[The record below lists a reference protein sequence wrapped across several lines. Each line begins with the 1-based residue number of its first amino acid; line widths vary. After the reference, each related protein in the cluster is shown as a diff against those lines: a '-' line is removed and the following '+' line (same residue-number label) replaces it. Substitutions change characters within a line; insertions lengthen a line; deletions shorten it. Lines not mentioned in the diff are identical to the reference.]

1 MLSVLMFV
9 NTSAS
14 TVLAA
19 TGGED
24 APSDVIERIQELD
37 DAVREQTVP
46 LGTKLYELNLPKT
59 IRAVVVD
66 HSFYETDKAYEVYNA
81 IAPTGDETKD
91 RRADASDEEEETE
104 KETKAAKTEEAGEET
119 KSAKAEKDGN
129 ATESGKA
136 DKEVTEAA
144 DKAEK
149 ETKAETVKSGD
160 AAEAIEADNRSAK
173 EADTDE
179 AGKSDKAEKDANA
192 DSEKSGD
199 AAEISEEDNRSAK
212 EAEIGKENGAAKETG
227 VGKENGSAK
236 EANTDEAGKS
246 DKAEKDANAETEKS
260 GDAAEDIEEDN
271 KSAKEAENGNNN
283 GSAKEAE
290 TEKEAESAR
299 GADTESEST
308 AAKETDAAAETI
320 SENASESETKAEDV
334 TDKEKEERQKK
345 AEEKEAEKKKE
356 EAKKAEAKKNAY
368 WDQDELNEYFDGLL
382 DGSISSSEAPKGMK
396 LRPVTVR
403 WNIDPD
409 QSVSDVYDPEVPG
422 TYVFRAEVKS
432 SRLVPGDG
440 AEMPEITVTVD
451 DGSIPFHKTVRH
463 IGGESGPVNVTVDA
477 EAGVIPA
484 GTTLNVRPIRGKA
497 AKKTVRGSVEEGVSR
512 YAEEQYIELP
522 EIEKLYSFEVLL
534 TDRDGETVTPDT
546 SEGELRVS
554 VEPVNMDGVAEG
566 ESSYHVFRID
576 PSELGLSDAEEN
588 NGLSDPEQKQGA
600 ISDEE
605 NEMPAENDA
614 LSAGEA
620 KAEDDAEDDTEDRS
634 EPETAEKAPIR
645 DEAREGIVGSVK
657 DGFDRIGDAVVRPVI
672 DAVNDIFPESSD
684 YPVAEMIPEDDAET
698 DEENKTVSFRTEETG
713 VFAAVRI
720 SREEAQST
728 EFNKHITIDGVRIQV
743 SAPAGVFPAGSSLKA
758 VKVADYRKKTIDRVL
773 RDTIGEN
780 DAAEEEND
788 ETGNEEKPSLVRS
801 YVFDLTILD
810 KDGNEIQPDTSNGEV
825 SVRFSRLD
833 MTTIRKGE
841 ERIAVFHL
849 GEEKDAEMLPAAVDT
864 AQKSVEVKADHF
876 SEFAVAFMTA
886 VENGLSHE
894 FKIHSEENSGSGEAE
909 NTVPDDARINYV
921 IRDVKAKLISESE
934 TGTDGENVSVEFGVK
949 VLPEDGDPEIV
960 EVKDGSFTLPA
971 AITDF
976 TVIARA
982 VTDETAAENK
992 TFSVSFGLGIDSVRI
1007 GNDDCTVHYESKTG
1021 DEDYRA
1027 DVAAELNSDHFE
1039 NMYASLRWEKSDVR
1053 VEVKY
1058 LCEGEEI
1065 PAEDLE
1071 NISYEIADRLEDGI
1085 LDKENA
1091 PKIYKYDFDGAVL
1104 RMDGEEIPVA
1114 AVSRTGYRAESAA
1127 ESSALTGDSVLVLN
1141 YNKKEE
1147 ITYTVQLSLYPQNM
1161 NVTVP
1166 FRVTGFAEGES
1177 AQVDGFSV
1185 TGDGEADSTQEGYS
1199 FGNGALSFRVNLET
1213 PKTLT
1218 IKTYSDS
1225 KELKL
1230 SVDND
1235 AAEAEGFRYQAL
1247 GSELEKV
1254 LDDASKTMEYTVQMP
1269 SQEGV
1274 LLDMRWNDNN
1284 NPKTNLTLPKLK
1296 LQYRIQGKN
1305 DDDAWKD
1312 VKEDEN
1318 GDCYFDAGA
1327 GSRKGLDLSNAE
1339 ILTAEHPLSDSG
1351 IGLQKS
1357 NNMSWEYK
1365 FVQKLYGYFYGSGQV
1380 KKVEYRLAVDGDN
1393 AYLTL
1398 EDGRKLDYTSRY
1410 DTNKER
1416 TENNQILVHTLKSDY
1431 RAVAEWGDNGDKY
1444 GTRPKLDHFPE
1455 GTVLTRTLDQK
1466 TEEAAVDSAS
1476 NTAAFEDGMQVTVSC
1491 ERTEAGEDVITLP
1504 DAPGFDANNHPYVYT
1519 LKFPELAEEDKL
1531 IGSRAVS
1538 RFELKTADGLKL
1550 FKNVSGAYYGAYC
1563 ENTDESNDSMN
1574 EKELY
1579 SGGKLH
1585 LALTGKTSFTMN
1597 YVWNDANKYNDENNG
1612 NRRPKYQGVLYRYI
1626 DVEGKSF
1633 QTASPVP
1640 NVDAVSLA
1648 NDSAANE
1655 IQNIRV
1661 PEDGSGTEQKYLNA
1675 FDENG
1680 NPYVYFLKL
1689 ATTSAGTLESGDAI
1703 KLERHAGKKEQIG
1716 NSNDNAASSEN
1727 GWFDEKSG
1735 SNFIYNGNELHFVLT
1750 GTTDVT
1756 VKETWIDAARAD
1768 KKSWVTLKLKRKKLK
1783 VSDDANVDSL
1793 YEDDDAYN
1801 NGNEAKTEK
1810 LGPFNA
1816 ETKSITSTAFTGLSR
1831 YDENG
1836 KEYKYYAEEAEIR
1849 FEEDGDQPAAVITE
1863 IDKHGKQYVISHTG
1877 YRYLH
1882 TVSDDG
1888 NNFINITNKLEG
1900 DAKVYITKRFPNG
1913 VLPYAADGQGTKNVI
1928 TFTVYRDGK
1937 KIGTVD
1943 YTAEYKKDDSGNP
1956 NESRMFTGDPAY
1968 KGKTE
1973 YEVPAD
1979 SSSGDN
1985 AAARV
1990 YSVTYDDTLL
2000 IDSYADL
2007 TTRKDDIPSEGALPR
2022 YDDKGK
2028 QYHYTVSEAEVKLED
2043 GTDVKKLYYLDYSN
2057 TADEGTN
2064 EQAVTGTEIKEKHS
2078 LDRAV
2083 FTNSKR
2089 ITGKASYT
2097 VTNRWI
2103 DGGDSI
2109 YHKTVHFALQYNADG
2124 EKDWRTVDKGTI
2136 QPNQQYVRRSVPD
2149 KATVGGTEIDLQAAW
2164 KTGKDSYFRVVETGI
2179 GYDSETDPNNVNY
2192 RYITKDSM
2200 AQEEADPKNPYPE
2213 YYLDGNKAREMDF
2226 AVTPDQNYAVLPVAD
2241 RDTEYDFA
2249 LTNRRIG
2256 LLTIDLTNKWVD
2268 GSDHQGARPATLVY
2282 HINGDGK
2289 SSIDLEVKAEEG
2301 KTGDTWHAVSVE
2313 LPKYDV
2319 KDGDIYHYNVRA
2331 DHVTTE
2337 KDGTTTET
2345 QVTGGSFTTKT
2356 NDGRDL
2362 TYSNQPEEDKSKY
2375 VIGPHHT
2382 GDVQN
2387 VTFDNVLT
2395 ETFSLSVNKYWMDL
2409 GDAETVNRRPD
2420 IYMKVYRKYYNSKDR
2435 KDVTEEAGYFDND
2448 WVIKSSH
2455 WWVNTFK
2462 NVPRY
2467 TAAGDEYT
2475 YYFVEQFQDAQGDY
2489 EIVGAFS
2496 GEPTEEDNGFAI
2508 DEEKRLSLVNVSEN
2522 GEEDNRI
2529 AAVFDSEK
2537 KISSTIVNR
2546 PVKDRTI
2553 FGKKIWNLPEGTVSL
2568 SEVHL
2573 PTITIVLTRAEYRG
2587 TDASG
2592 NVSYGPYE
2600 PCTEKYDENRNLI
2613 SNMVD
2618 GHVEPM
2624 FVELTSKKD
2633 SYSFGPL
2640 PAYDGNGRL
2649 YRYRVIE
2656 LSRLYKLD
2664 EPDAKEEEGGT
2675 DGAFAA
2681 RKAEWPNLLSDER
2694 KAQADMVGKL
2704 YREGDGT
2711 ISEKTNSIA
2720 LTNTYDPPLN
2730 YRITAEK
2737 NWEGFDRLTAV
2748 QKSKPVSVKFVL
2760 YRSVGMGMDGTALTY
2775 DTAKTWLKAA
2785 EQTVTLNPEDFSGLA
2800 EAGYRSEITFDQLP
2814 YYGPDGAP
2822 YLYKIAEEDPDT
2834 AKKVVGTAYAVL
2846 TETEQDGQKT
2856 TVKTAKNTVPIVNV
2870 KAPDANADGT
2880 DATASGN
2887 GSGTAAL
2894 INHYSNDLTLI
2905 VKKEWKDGVSGSAG
2919 ADHMPGELHVT
2930 VYRTADGYEP
2940 ETVANL
2946 TLTKEHGWTVSGET
2960 AAEGSATETPAA
2972 ETDSRLSG
2980 LPKYAPDGAVYTYH
2994 AAENL
2999 SADAECA
3006 FHMPADAEDTAEA
3019 ENIGKLALPVEWSGV
3034 YTKRHVSG
3042 DVYRADGA
3050 AAQTDTVLT
3059 LNNEFRLATVTLSGK
3074 KLTDQAGTELTAE
3087 QIAFADRF
3095 RGIPEEL
3102 TFRIAYT
3109 TDDLSDDSK
3118 KASAAWKVLT
3128 EDTASG
3134 AGYPVE
3140 RKMTLSRTDWKYYGD
3155 GADRTKTSLTMTG
3168 LPRFIPVDGEY
3179 RKEYREVHYRFFEYA
3194 MAYPDGAGGVAAPI
3208 LRSGVKADGTV
3219 DGLLAETEIGSVTSG
3234 FGEESFFAS
3243 AEVNGFYSDSTTDS
3257 AVCVNRIPV
3266 RSLEIFKEWDDQFD
3280 RDGVRPEKMTFRIAQ
3295 EDGSAEA
3302 SAVYADVELTGDNV
3316 STKEAGN
3323 AEANLWKSTKT
3334 ENADLPAYLLPVF
3347 REGTAE
3353 AASYRIRE
3361 DVSGDG
3367 AASYTRHQVKRNE
3380 GAYTAD
3386 TDQTEIALPAYT
3398 AGEKS
3403 ASAGEVKGDTVWFKN
3418 GRDADTIALSIRKLW
3433 RFAGKDYDGTE
3444 NAVPAALKKYFEG
3457 NSLKMIFSLQYR
3469 EAGTGDW
3476 KDVVQDE
3483 DGTKKTG
3490 FTQDNAL
3497 SVSPAV
3503 SDSGALNTADPK
3515 GLQWIRV
3522 PVHADDHDL
3531 AGTPAFEFRLRESV
3545 KLGADAFTAKEVFSD
3560 PVSAAEVRKEQEK
3573 AEDDAAYK
3581 LTVTNEFKSASLSVK
3596 KTWDDQENRYGTRP
3610 AAVLYEIQVKED
3622 SQNARALTAAELE
3635 TSQNTRALTAA
3646 ELKTF
3651 GFAGTIVT
3659 EDGISLA
3666 RGEKDADYTIQ
3677 LSGLP
3682 EISPAG
3688 TELRYRAVERKL
3700 LYASEGDTASG
3711 QEIPVGTQN
3720 GESIYYTE
3728 ASDAGDP
3735 ADRFAEKKTV
3745 NGKTVLEQELRN
3757 TLSSVTLTGTKI
3769 WKGGALTD
3777 DWNFGKTI
3785 ASVTYGVQS
3794 RAGEDSDWK
3803 DVKTSGTSG
3812 ETLLQ
3817 KTAAHTGMEDS
3828 VSWSGEDALPMF
3840 DTDGNRVEYRIRE
3853 ISYRL
3858 NDGTEVSANRETPE
3872 VNGETEPAE
3881 RARIGNYVIT
3891 SDADTE
3897 SVKADDGSFRS
3908 TLTNTAITAPLAIR
3922 KIWEDQDDLD
3932 RHRPD
3937 HVTVTV
3943 KAAVTKSGADD
3954 YETISIPASAVLAA
3968 AAASDDGRITVK
3980 NGEITLTLTAADAA
3994 EDGSWTRTLTGLPV
4008 YDLNGNKIRY
4018 TVSEPETIEKYTAS
4032 GKVFYG
4038 TDRKKPEKGNG
4049 YFALAELNEAGEGAA
4064 PTTVVFTNNHGQNVV
4079 EIHVEKRWEGD
4090 GENLLGDRPAQV
4102 KARLYASW
4110 MGADGKLTEPAP
4122 AVDTNGVT
4130 VAPVIL
4136 TKENGWKGGWTEAIP
4151 LKKRVGSDPT
4161 SAGTPIIYSVR
4172 EEISDNRFI
4181 DPETGG
4187 YVPAVTDTGKA
4198 DSYSYGVGVLQAESG
4213 NYVLTNRMKTSG
4225 IRVTKT
4231 WTDENSENR
4240 TDAEKFRYG
4249 NIDRTKGPASASL
4262 MLQRTA
4268 DTGLVPGSAGWE
4280 NADWKDVPLKA
4291 DTDGDGTIL
4300 LARSS
4305 TETEESKTIGSVV
4318 VRTVSGPE
4326 RVTVEFSGLPMADA
4340 DGDTYLYRVRETETS
4355 GYEPHVSYPE
4365 SDGVSIGQGEET
4377 ALENGFMRGDLTVT
4391 KVWEDDHDRYGTRPK
4406 KLKITVI
4413 PKIGADADGNG
4424 GEEIAIDGLN
4434 AKKTGVRDAG
4444 FESASL
4450 WAGLFGA
4457 NAEDGEFLLDSTS
4470 ADESGDKWSYTWKNL
4485 PAKTPDGEIITYVVS
4500 ESGAEGDSLAGY
4512 QAVDAAGSPS
4522 DHLQQ
4527 AVRCLNAD
4535 GSGPEN
4541 AAVTFTNRLKTT
4553 SFKVTKVWED
4563 GYDDPTGV
4571 NRHVKSV
4578 LAVLQK
4584 QEEGSD
4590 EWQTVKF
4597 GSTEKAE
4604 EISLLPDED
4613 AARNWSHTWTKLP
4626 THTADGKELRYRAV
4640 EAGLELTRQKNDGAN
4655 LIAEAGTLTDQ
4666 GSLNPYRYRTTY
4678 DEEDTGAQSE
4688 GAKAGTIANRLI
4700 TGSITATKVWD
4711 DDRDRDGIR
4720 PDAVTLHLIREAGG
4734 RSEQLPAAFDRRLED
4749 QKARGEG
4756 DWTSVSWENLP
4767 VRDADGTEFR
4777 YTVKEEVDE
4786 MPGYVPYQKLDAL
4799 FAGEVKEPAA
4809 FALTADGEIQLT
4821 IINRHIPAETKVE
4834 IRKQWNTIFHGARP
4848 DYAEFELTAH
4858 WTEDGA
4864 ERSEAVRDGALKESD
4879 DDGDHYWFHVGE
4891 GDEERDQKTVW
4902 SRTIEKLPAFRQ
4914 GLSGVPV
4921 TYEITERPVEG
4932 YKTSYEKKASSAV
4945 TSSDIRKMT
4954 QDADGRTIIPVQL
4967 TAVNTPDTTDLTI
4980 SVDWDNEIPVI
4991 ARSIDKVVFRLQ
5003 RRHAGSDESWQYVWV
5018 TDEKSSK
5025 PVEFEAEMP
5034 KVLGAS
5040 RRAEVRVDGL
5050 PLYDPGYETFLF
5062 FAPRGGSKLQNSM
5075 FEYRAVE
5082 DRMVLNNRAEVR
5094 LRNYEEGDFVGSY
5107 QAVGKDGSE
5116 LKEGSVLGVRRYRS
5130 DWKNTSHAV
5139 KIALSKKWTDE
5150 AGKTE
5155 IGTDSVDVTISAS
5168 AQNTAVDLEELTRTV
5183 TLSKENGWSAV
5194 VENLPDE
5201 TVEGYPV
5208 TYTIRESGRSNYKAT
5223 YEVSEAAQMQE
5234 GMPHSGDGSAAKF
5247 ITGDNVE
5254 VTFINSRVLNGG
5266 GSGTGGSGSGGKHSG
5281 GSGKRSSGI
5290 PEGPA
5295 KEIEEKIQTEG
5306 KIITETLMPE
5316 PMVEKAIRQSDEE
5329 TKDSLSAVANG
5340 IPSDSWRT
5348 NHRTPGTHQVPRTGD
5363 DRQMKREAAT
5373 AALAI
5378 FGLTGWTIYRKR
5390 FERKD

>member
-1 MLSVLMFV
+1 MKRSFLNRASALMLSVLMFV

-104 KETKAAKTEEAGEET
+104 KETKAAKPEEAGEET

-129 ATESGKA
+129 VTESRKA

-149 ETKAETVKSGD
+149 ETKAETAKSGD
-160 AAEAIEADNRSAK
+160 AVEAIEADNRSEKKAEIGKETGAAK
-173 EADTDE
+173 AADTNE

-192 DSEKSGD
+192 ETEKSGD
-199 AAEISEEDNRSAK
+199 AAEISEAENR
-212 EAEIGKENGAAKETG
+212 
-227 VGKENGSAK
+227 SAK
-236 EANTDEAGKS
+236 EANTDDAGKS
-246 DKAEKDANAETEKS
+246 DKAEKDVNAETEKS

-271 KSAKEAENGNNN
+271 KSAKEAEKGNNN

-290 TEKEAESAR
+290 TEKETESAKD
-299 GADTESEST
+299 ADTESESA

-334 TDKEKEERQKK
+334 TDKEKEERQKE

-588 NGLSDPEQKQGA
+588 DGLSDPEQKQGA

-614 LSAGEA
+614 LSAGA
-620 KAEDDAEDDTEDRS
+620 TKAEDDAEDDTEDRS

-657 DGFDRIGDAVVRPVI
+657 DGFDRIGDAVVRPVT

-684 YPVAEMIPEDDAET
+684 YPEAEMIPEDDAET

-833 MTTIRKGE
+833 MTTIKKGE

-894 FKIHSEENSGSGEAE
+894 FEIHSEENAGSGEAE

-971 AITDF
+971 ATTDF

-982 VTDETAAENK
+982 VTDETAAENQ

-1007 GNDDCTVHYESKTG
+1007 GNDDCTARYESKSG

-1027 DVAAELNSDHFE
+1027 DVAAELNSDHSE
-1039 NMYASLRWEKSDVR
+1039 NMSASLRWEKSDVR

-1104 RMDGEEIPVA
+1104 RMDGEEIPVV

-1127 ESSALTGDSVLVLN
+1127 ESSALTGDAVLVLN

-1247 GSELEKV
+1247 GSELEKA
-1254 LDDASKTMEYTVQMP
+1254 LDDASETMEYTVQMP

-1296 LQYRIQGKN
+1296 LQYRIQGEN

-1312 VKEDEN
+1312 VEEDGN

-1327 GSRKGLDLSNAE
+1327 GSRRGLDLLNAE

-1365 FVQKLYGYFYGSGQV
+1365 FVQKLYGYFYDDINGSGQIR
-1380 KKVEYRLAVDGDN
+1380 KVEYRLAVDGEN

-1398 EDGRKLDYTSRY
+1398 EDGRKLYYTSRFE
-1410 DTNKER
+1410 TNKDR

-1444 GTRPKLDHFPE
+1444 GTRPELDHFPE
-1455 GTVLTRTLDQK
+1455 GTVLTRTLDR
-1466 TEEAAVDSAS
+1466 TTVEGTLDENGIAV
-1476 NTAAFEDGMQVTVSC
+1476 FEDETAIQIKH
-1491 ERTEAGEDVITLP
+1491 ERTEDGEDVITLP

-1538 RFELKTADGLKL
+1538 RFDLKSADGLKL
-1550 FKNVSGAYYGAYC
+1550 FKNVSGAYYGVYC

-1626 DVEGKSF
+1626 DAEGKSF

-1661 PEDGSGTEQKYLNA
+1661 PEDGSGTELKYLNA

-1689 ATTSAGTLESGDAI
+1689 ATTSAGTLDAGDSF
-1703 KLERHAGKKEQIG
+1703 KLDRHAGKREVNR
-1716 NSNDNAASSEN
+1716 NSDEDGESSEN
-1727 GWFDEKSG
+1727 GWFDAKSG
-1735 SNFIYNGNELHFVLT
+1735 SNFIYNGNELHLVLT

-1756 VKETWIDAARAD
+1756 VTEKWIDAARAD
-1768 KKSWVTLKLKRKKLK
+1768 KKSYVTLKLQRKKL
-1783 VSDDANVDSL
+1783 VDSS
-1793 YEDDDAYN
+1793 YQDDGDYN
-1801 NGNEAKTEK
+1801 SGNGVLTEV

-1816 ETKSITSTAFTGLSR
+1816 ETKSITSSKFTGLSR

-1836 KEYKYYAEEAEIR
+1836 KEYKYYAVEEEIR
-1849 FEEDGDQPAAVITE
+1849 FEEDGDQPAAVISE
-1863 IDKHGKQYVISHTG
+1863 NDKQYVVSNTG
-1877 YRYLH
+1877 YRYRH
-1882 TVSDDG
+1882 TVSNDG
-1888 NNFINITNKLEG
+1888 KLITNELVG
-1900 DAKVYITKRFPNG
+1900 DAEVYITKRLPNG
-1913 VLPYAADGQGTKNVI
+1913 VLPYAADGQDTKKLDTVI
-1928 TFTVYRDGK
+1928 TFTVYRDGVE
-1937 KIGTVD
+1937 IGTVD
-1943 YTAEYKKDDSGNP
+1943 YKAEYREDGSGNP
-1956 NESRMFTGDPAY
+1956 VESRMFTGDPAY
-1968 KGKTE
+1968 RDKTE
-1973 YEVPAD
+1973 YEAPAD
-1979 SSSGDN
+1979 PSSGDN

-1990 YSVTYDDTLL
+1990 YRVDYDEKLL
-2000 IDSYADL
+2000 VDSYEKL
-2007 TTRKDDIPSEGALPR
+2007 TTRKNRIPSEGALPR
-2022 YDDKGK
+2022 YDGAGR
-2028 QYHYTVSEAEVKLED
+2028 QYHYTVSETAVKLTD
-2043 GTDVKKLYYLDYSN
+2043 GTNVMDLYHLDYSN
-2057 TADEGTN
+2057 TAGEGTG
-2064 EQAVTGTEIKEKHS
+2064 EAVVTGTDIHEKYS
-2078 LDRAV
+2078 LDKAV
-2083 FTNSKR
+2083 FTNTKKV
-2089 ITGKASYT
+2089 TGKASYT

-2103 DGGDSI
+2103 DGGDSM
-2109 YHKTVHFALQYNADG
+2109 YHKTVNFALQYSADG
-2124 EKDWRTVDKGTI
+2124 KKNWKTVDKGSI
-2136 QPNQQYVRRSVPD
+2136 QPNQQYVRRSLPD
-2149 KATVGGTEIDLQAAW
+2149 KATVGGEEIDLQAAW
-2164 KTGKDSYFRVVETGI
+2164 KTGKDSHFRVVETGI
-2179 GYDSETDPNNVNY
+2179 GYDSETDSTNVNY
-2192 RYITKDSM
+2192 HYYTKDSM
-2200 AQEEADPKNPYPE
+2200 AQEEADRKNSYPE
-2213 YYLDGNKAREMDF
+2213 YYLDGNKAGEMDF
-2226 AVTPDQNYAVLPVAD
+2226 AVTPDQNYAVLPVAERNAAYD
-2241 RDTEYDFA
+2241 GGTYDFA
-2249 LTNRRIG
+2249 LMNRRIG
-2256 LLTIDLTNKWVD
+2256 LLYIDLTNNWVD
-2268 GSDHQGARPATLVY
+2268 GSDHQGARPVTIVY
-2282 HINGDGK
+2282 HVNGNGE
-2289 SSIDLEVKAEEG
+2289 SAVPMEVKAEGEY
-2301 KTGDTWHAVSVE
+2301 TGDVWHYRSEA
-2313 LPKYDV
+2313 LPKYSV
-2319 KDGDIYHYNVRA
+2319 SDGEIFHYNVRA

-2337 KDGTTTET
+2337 KDGTTAEIA
-2345 QVTGGSFTTKT
+2345 VTGGSFTTKT

-2362 TYSNQPEEDKSKY
+2362 TYSNQTEEDKSSYK
-2375 VIGPHHT
+2375 IGAHHT

-2387 VTFDNVLT
+2387 VTVDNVLT

-2420 IYMKVYRKYYNSKDR
+2420 IYMKVYRKYYDSKLG
-2435 KDVTEEAGYFDND
+2435 KDVTESAGYFDND
-2448 WVIKSSH
+2448 WVMKSSH

-2467 TAAGDEYT
+2467 SAAGDEYT
-2475 YYFVEQFQDAQGDY
+2475 YYFVEQFQDAAGDY

-2496 GEPTEEDNGFAI
+2496 GEPTTDDNGFAI
-2508 DEEKRLSLVNVSEN
+2508 DGEKRLPQVDLSGN
-2522 GEEDNRI
+2522 GEENLQT

-2553 FGKKIWNLPEGTVSL
+2553 YGKKIWNLPKETVAL

-2573 PTITIVLTRAEYRG
+2573 PTITIVLTRAEYQG
-2587 TDASG
+2587 TDAAG
-2592 NVSYGPYE
+2592 RVSYGPYE

-2618 GHVEPM
+2618 SHVEPM

-2633 SYSFGPL
+2633 SYSFGPI
-2640 PAYDGNGRL
+2640 PAYDRNGRL
-2649 YRYRVIE
+2649 YRYQVIE

-2664 EPDAKEEEGGT
+2664 GVNAEEGGT
-2675 DGAFAA
+2675 NGAFAA
-2681 RKAEWPNLLSDER
+2681 RSSEWPVLLSDER
-2694 KAQADMVGKL
+2694 RAQADMVGKL
-2704 YREGDGT
+2704 YKEGDGT

-2785 EQTVTLNPEDFSGLA
+2785 EQTVMLNPEDFSGLA

-2822 YLYKIAEEDPDT
+2822 YIYKIAEEDPDT
-2834 AKKVVGTAYAVL
+2834 TKKVVGTAYAVL

-2856 TVKTAKNTVPIVNV
+2856 TVKNAKNTVPIVNV

-2894 INHYSNDLTLI
+2894 INHYSNDLTLT
-2905 VKKEWKDGVSGSAG
+2905 VKKEWKDGAAEKTGT
-2919 ADHMPGELHVT
+2919 DHMPGEIHVT

-2946 TLTKEHGWTVSGET
+2946 TLTKEHGWTVSGEA
-2960 AAEGSATETPAA
+2960 AAEGSAA

-2999 SADAECA
+2999 SEDQERA
-3006 FHMPADAEDTAEA
+3006 FHIPADAEDAAEA
-3019 ENIGKLALPVEWSGV
+3019 ENIGKLALPDEWSGV

-3050 AAQTDTVLT
+3050 TAQTDTVLT

-3118 KASAAWKVLT
+3118 KASAVWKVLT

-3179 RKEYREVHYRFFEYA
+3179 REAHYRFFEYA

-3208 LRSGVKADGTV
+3208 LRSGVNADGTV
-3219 DGLLAETEIGSVTSG
+3219 EGLLAETAIGSVTSG
-3234 FGEESFFAS
+3234 FGEESSFAS
-3243 AEVNGFYSDSTTDS
+3243 AEDNGFYSDSTTDS
-3257 AVCVNRIPV
+3257 ANCVNRIPM
-3266 RSLEIFKEWDDQFD
+3266 RSLEICKEWDDQFD
-3280 RDGVRPEKMTFRIAQ
+3280 RDGVRPQKMTFRIAQ
-3295 EDGSAEA
+3295 GDDNAEN
-3302 SAVYADVELTGDNV
+3302 SSDYKDVQLTGDNV
-3316 STKEAGN
+3316 STKAAGDEN
-3323 AEANLWKSTKT
+3323 ANIWRSTKT
-3334 ENADLPAYLLPVF
+3334 ENGDLPSYSLPVY
-3347 REGTAE
+3347 REGTSK

-3380 GAYTAD
+3380 GAYT
-3386 TDQTEIALPAYT
+3386 DQTEIALPAYT
-3398 AGEKS
+3398 DTEQS
-3403 ASAGEVKGDTVWFKN
+3403 ASAGEVKGDTVWFRN
-3418 GRDADTIALSIRKLW
+3418 GRDADTIKLSARKLW
-3433 RFAGKDYDGTE
+3433 RFAGKDYDGTDS
-3444 NAVPAALKKYFEG
+3444 AVPAALKDYFAG
-3457 NSLKMIFSLQYR
+3457 NLPKMIFSLQYR

-3490 FTQDNAL
+3490 FTGNTAR

-3503 SDSGALNTADPK
+3503 LESGALSTSDPD
-3515 GLQWIRV
+3515 GLMWLQV

-3531 AGTPAFEFRLRESV
+3531 AVTPAFEFRLRESV

-3622 SQNARALTAAELE
+3622 GQTARALTAAELE
-3635 TSQNTRALTAA
+3635 
-3646 ELKTF
+3646 TF

-3666 RGEKDADYTIQ
+3666 RGEKDADYAIQ

-3688 TELRYRAVERKL
+3688 KELRYRAVERKL
-3700 LYASEGDTASG
+3700 LYAAEGDTASG

-3757 TLSSVTLTGTKI
+3757 TLSSVALTGTKI

-3785 ASVTYGVQS
+3785 TSVTYGVQS

-3817 KTAAHTGMEDS
+3817 KTAAHTGTEDS

-3872 VNGETEPAE
+3872 VNGETESAE

-3908 TLTNTAITAPLAIR
+3908 TLTNTAISAPLAIR

-3932 RHRPD
+3932 QLRPD

-3954 YETISIPASAVLAA
+3954 YETISIPASAVSAV

-3994 EDGSWTRTLTGLPV
+3994 EDGSWTRTLMGLPV

-4090 GENLLGDRPAQV
+4090 GENLLGDRPLQV

-4110 MGADGKLTEPAP
+4110 TGADGNLTEPAP

-4130 VAPVIL
+4130 VEPVIL
-4136 TKENGWKGGWTEAIP
+4136 TGENGWKGGWTEAIP
-4151 LKKRVGSDPT
+4151 LKKRVGNDLT

-4172 EEISDNRFI
+4172 EEVADNVCI

-4187 YVPAVTDTGKA
+4187 YVPEKTDTGNA
-4198 DSYSYGVGVLQAESG
+4198 GSYSYGVGVLQAEDG

-4225 IRVTKT
+4225 IRVTKM

-4249 NIDRTKGPASASL
+4249 NIDRTKGLASASL

-4340 DGDTYLYRVRETETS
+4340 DGDTYLYRVREYETS

-4485 PAKTPDGEIITYVVS
+4485 PAKTPDGETITYVVS

-4512 QAVDAAGSPS
+4512 QAVDADGSPS

-4590 EWQTVKF
+4590 EWQTVKS

-4626 THTADGKELRYRAV
+4626 THTADGKALRYRAV

-4777 YTVKEEVDE
+4777 YTVKEEADE

-4809 FALTADGEIQLT
+4809 FALTADGETQLT

-5194 VENLPDE
+5194 MENLPDE

>member
-1 MLSVLMFV
+1 MKRSFLNRASALMLSVLMFV

-37 DAVREQTVP
+37 DSVREQTVP
-46 LGTKLYELNLPKT
+46 LGTELYKLDLPKT

-66 HSFYETDKAYEVYNA
+66 HSFYDTDKAYEVYNS
-81 IAPTGDETKD
+81 IAPTGDEAKD
-91 RRADASDEEEETE
+91 RRETSSDEEEEETE
-104 KETKAAKTEEAGEET
+104 KTDRAAKPKDAEEEKA
-119 KSAKAEKDGN
+119 SAKAGKEEN
-129 ATESGKA
+129 ADESGKTDRA
-136 DKEVTEAA
+136 GKGTDAEKTG
-144 DKAEK
+144 KAEK
-149 ETKAETVKSGD
+149 ETKTDRPEDTAEGTTSAGAVKK
-160 AAEAIEADNRSAK
+160 ENAD
-173 EADTDE
+173 EPE
-179 AGKSDKAEKDANA
+179 KSDKAERETKA
-192 DSEKSGD
+192 EKP
-199 AAEISEEDNRSAK
+199 
-212 EAEIGKENGAAKETG
+212 
-227 VGKENGSAK
+227 
-236 EANTDEAGKS
+236 
-246 DKAEKDANAETEKS
+246 DKAENTVKSEESSGDTEAETKPAKAAETEGKSESAEAAETEK
-260 GDAAEDIEEDN
+260 
-271 KSAKEAENGNNN
+271 ENGTT
-283 GSAKEAE
+283 KEAE
-290 TEKEAESAR
+290 TEKESGTETEAETEKENGTETEKDAESEEDSIKE
-299 GADTESEST
+299 ADAGKNTDSKQEADEEKENESG
-308 AAKETDAAAETI
+308 KETDAEETKP
-320 SENASESETKAEDV
+320 ENVSESETKAEEPA
-334 TDKEKEERQKK
+334 EKEEK
-345 AEEKEAEKKKE
+345 AAAKEEAEKKKKTE
-356 EAKKAEAKKNAY
+356 EKKNAY

-382 DGSISSSEAPKGMK
+382 DGSIPASEAPKGMK

-451 DGSIPFHKTVRH
+451 DGSLPFHKTVRH
-463 IGGESGPVNVTVDA
+463 VGSESGPVNVTVDA

-484 GTTLNVRPIRGKA
+484 GTTLSVLPVKGNA
-497 AKKTVRGSVEEGVSR
+497 AKKTVRGSVEEGISR

-546 SEGELRVS
+546 SEGELHVS
-554 VEPVNMDGVAEG
+554 VEPVNMDGIADG

-576 PSELGLSDAEEN
+576 PSGLGMSDTEANDGVPDTDAEEK
-588 NGLSDPEQKQGA
+588 D
-600 ISDEE
+600 
-605 NEMPAENDA
+605 
-614 LSAGEA
+614 
-620 KAEDDAEDDTEDRS
+620 
-634 EPETAEKAPIR
+634 EPE
-645 DEAREGIVGSVK
+645 REESSEDSEDKSETNGGMDGGILSRVK
-657 DGFDRIGDAVVRPVI
+657 DGMDLVGDTVVKPVI
-672 DAVNDIFPESSD
+672 DTVKDIIPESSD
-684 YPVAEMIPEDDAET
+684 YPEAEILPEEDIET
-698 DEENKTVSFRTEETG
+698 DEENREVSFRAEETG
-713 VFAAVRI
+713 VFAAVKI
-720 SREEAQST
+720 SREEAQT
-728 EFNKHITIDGVRIQV
+728 AEFNKHITIDSVRIQV

-758 VKVADYRKKTIDRVL
+758 VKVADYRKKTIDHAL
-773 RDTIGEN
+773 RDTIGEKE
-780 DAAEEEND
+780 AAETENG
-788 ETGNEEKPSLVRS
+788 ENAEEKPSLIRS
-801 YVFDLTILD
+801 YVFDITILD
-810 KDGNEIQPDTSNGEV
+810 KDGNEVQPDTSKGEV

-833 MTTIRKGE
+833 MTAIKKGE
-841 ERIAVFHL
+841 ERVAVFHL
-849 GEEKDAEMLPAAVDT
+849 DEEKNAEMLPTAVDT
-864 AQKSVEVKADHF
+864 AKKSVEVKADHF

-886 VENGLSHE
+886 VENGICQE
-894 FKIHSEENSGSGEAE
+894 FELRAEEVSDSAEESEDTFITYAIH
-909 NTVPDDARINYV
+909 
-921 IRDVKAKLISESE
+921 DVKAKMVKDPDGE
-934 TGTDGENVSVEFGVK
+934 TTGENVPVEFGVK
-949 VLPEDGDPEIV
+949 VPAEDGETEIV
-960 EVKDGSFTLPA
+960 EVKDGLFTLPA
-971 AITDF
+971 KTAEF
-976 TVIARA
+976 TLIARG
-982 VTDETAAENK
+982 VTEDTAAENEK
-992 TFSVSFGLGIDSVRI
+992 LSVSFSVGIDSVRI
-1007 GNDDCTVHYESKTG
+1007 GNDTCPVRYESKTG
-1021 DEDYRA
+1021 DGEYRTEA
-1027 DVAAELNSDHFE
+1027 PAELDSEDPEKTSAAF
-1039 NMYASLRWEKSDVR
+1039 RWEKSAVR
-1053 VEVKY
+1053 VDVKY
-1058 LCEGEEI
+1058 MCGDEEI
-1065 PAEDLE
+1065 PETDLE
-1071 NISYEIADRLEDGI
+1071 NISYEIADRLADGA
-1085 LDKENA
+1085 LDSENA
-1091 PKIYKYDFDGAVL
+1091 PKIYKYDFDKAVL
-1104 RMDGEEIPVA
+1104 RIGDDEIPVT
-1114 AVSRTGYRAESAA
+1114 AVSRTGYRAENVP
-1127 ESSALTGDSVLVLN
+1127 ESSALRQDAELLLM
-1141 YNKKEE
+1141 YKKREE
-1147 ITYTVQLSLYPQNM
+1147 ITYKVQLSLYPQNM
-1161 NVTVP
+1161 NAAVP
-1166 FRVTGFAEGES
+1166 FRVTGFAEGER
-1177 AQVDGFSV
+1177 AQIAELTEIENGANDGI
-1185 TGDGEADSTQEGYS
+1185 ADRNEGYS
-1199 FGNGALSFRVNLET
+1199 FANQTLTFRVNMEN
-1213 PKTLT
+1213 PRTLT

-1225 KELKL
+1225 KDLKL

-1235 AAEAEGFRYQAL
+1235 AAEAEGFRYQTL
-1247 GSELEKV
+1247 GSAPEKD
-1254 LDDASKTMEYTVQMP
+1254 LDDASETTEYTVQMP

-1296 LQYRIQGKN
+1296 LQYRIQGEN

-1312 VKEDEN
+1312 VEEDGN

-1365 FVQKLYGYFYGSGQV
+1365 FVQKLYGYFYDDINGSGQV

-1398 EDGRKLDYTSRY
+1398 EDGRKLYYTSRY

-1444 GTRPKLDHFPE
+1444 GTRPELDHFPE

-1466 TEEAAVDSAS
+1466 TEEATVDTAS

-1538 RFELKTADGLKL
+1538 RFEMKTADGLKL

-1626 DVEGKSF
+1626 DAEGKSF

-1640 NVDAVSLA
+1640 NVDSVSLA

-1661 PEDGSGTEQKYLNA
+1661 PEDGSGTELKYLNA

-1689 ATTSAGTLESGDAI
+1689 AASSAGTLNAGDSF
-1703 KLERHAGKKEQIG
+1703 KLDRHAGKREVNR
-1716 NSNDNAASSEN
+1716 NSDEDGESAEN
-1727 GWFDEKSG
+1727 GWFDAKSG
-1735 SNFIYNGNELHFVLT
+1735 SNFIYNGNELHLVLT

-1756 VKETWIDAARAD
+1756 VTEKWIDAARAD
-1768 KKSWVTLKLKRKKLK
+1768 KKSYVTLKLKRKKLPA
-1783 VSDDANVDSL
+1783 VIPTGADVDSL
-1793 YEDDDAYN
+1793 YEDDSAYN
-1801 NGNEAKTEK
+1801 SGNGGLTEV

-1816 ETKSITSTAFTGLSR
+1816 ETKSITSSKFTGLSR

-1836 KEYKYYAEEAEIR
+1836 HEYKYYAEEEEIR

-1863 IDKHGKQYVISHTG
+1863 NDKQYVISHTG

-1882 TVSDDG
+1882 TMSNDG
-1888 NNFINITNKLEG
+1888 KLITNELVG
-1900 DAKVYITKRFPNG
+1900 DAEVYITKLLPNG
-1913 VLPYAADGQGTKNVI
+1913 VLPYAADGQDTKKLDTVI
-1928 TFTVYRDGK
+1928 TFTVYRDGVE
-1937 KIGTVD
+1937 IGTVD
-1943 YTAEYKKDDSGNP
+1943 YKAEYREDGSGNP
-1956 NESRMFTGDPAY
+1956 VESRMFTGDPAY
-1968 KGKTE
+1968 RDKTE
-1973 YEVPAD
+1973 YEAPAD
-1979 SSSGDN
+1979 PSSGDN

-1990 YSVTYDDTLL
+1990 YRVDYDEKLL
-2000 IDSYADL
+2000 VDSYEKL
-2007 TTRKDDIPSEGALPR
+2007 TTRKNRIPSEGALPR
-2022 YDDKGK
+2022 YDGAGR
-2028 QYHYTVSEAEVKLED
+2028 QYHYTVSETAVKLTD
-2043 GTDVKKLYYLDYSN
+2043 GTKVMDLYHLDYSN
-2057 TADEGTN
+2057 TAGEGTG
-2064 EQAVTGTEIKEKHS
+2064 EAVVTGTDIHEKYS
-2078 LDRAV
+2078 LDKAV
-2083 FTNSKR
+2083 FTNTKKV
-2089 ITGKASYT
+2089 TGKANYT

-2103 DGGDSI
+2103 DGGDSM
-2109 YHKTVHFALQYNADG
+2109 YHKTVNFALQYSADG
-2124 EKDWRTVDKGTI
+2124 ETNWTTVDKGSI
-2136 QPNQQYVRRSVPD
+2136 QPSQQYVRRSLPD
-2149 KATVGGTEIDLQAAW
+2149 KAMVGGEEIDLQAAW
-2164 KTGKDSYFRVVETGI
+2164 KTGKDSHFRVVETGI
-2179 GYDSETDPNNVNY
+2179 GYDSETDPSNVNY
-2192 RYITKDSM
+2192 HYYTKESM
-2200 AQEEADPKNPYPE
+2200 AQEEADRKNSYPE
-2213 YYLDGNKAREMDF
+2213 YYLDGNKAGEMDF
-2226 AVTPDQNYAVLPVAD
+2226 AVTPDQNYAVLPVAERNATYD
-2241 RDTEYDFA
+2241 GGTYDFA

-2256 LLTIDLTNKWVD
+2256 LLYIDLTNNWVD
-2268 GSDHQGARPATLVY
+2268 GSDHQGARPVTIVY
-2282 HINGDGK
+2282 HANGNGE
-2289 SSIDLEVKAEEG
+2289 SAVPMEVKAEGEY
-2301 KTGDTWHAVSVE
+2301 TGDVWHYRSEA
-2313 LPKYDV
+2313 LPKYSV
-2319 KDGDIYHYNVRA
+2319 SDGEIFHYNVRA

-2337 KDGTTTET
+2337 KDGTTAEI

-2362 TYSNQPEEDKSKY
+2362 TYSNQTEEDKSSYK
-2375 VIGPHHT
+2375 IGAHHT

-2387 VTFDNVLT
+2387 VTVDNVLT

-2420 IYMKVYRKYYNSKDR
+2420 IYMKVYRKYYDSKLG
-2435 KDVTEEAGYFDND
+2435 KDVTEAAGYFDND

-2496 GEPTEEDNGFAI
+2496 GEPTAEDNGFAI
-2508 DEEKRLSLVNVSEN
+2508 DEEKRLPQVNISGN
-2522 GEEDNRI
+2522 GEENLQT

-2553 FGKKIWNLPEGTVSL
+2553 YGKKIWNLPEGTVSL

-2618 GHVEPM
+2618 GHTEPM
-2624 FVELTSKKD
+2624 FVELTAQKD

-2649 YRYRVIE
+2649 YKYQVIE

-2675 DGAFAA
+2675 NGAFAA
-2681 RKAEWPNLLSDER
+2681 HRAEWPNLLSDER

-2737 NWEGFDRLTAV
+2737 TWEGYDSLTEV

-2760 YRSVGMGMDGTALTY
+2760 YRSVGLGIDGTPLTY
-2775 DTAKTWLKAA
+2775 ATAKTWLKAA
-2785 EQTVTLNPEDFSGLA
+2785 EQTVTLNPEDFAGLA
-2800 EAGYRSEITFDQLP
+2800 AAGNRSEVTFDSLP
-2814 YYGPDGAP
+2814 YYGPDGSP

-2834 AKKVVGTAYAVL
+2834 TKKVVGTAYAVL
-2846 TETEQDGQKT
+2846 TETEQDGQKLA
-2856 TVKTAKNTVPIVNV
+2856 VKTANSTVPIMNS
-2870 KAPDANADGT
+2870 KAPAVDADGT

-2887 GSGTAAL
+2887 GLGTAAL
-2894 INHYSNDLTLI
+2894 INHYSNDLSLT
-2905 VKKEWKDGVSGSAG
+2905 VKKEWKDGAAEKNGT
-2919 ADHMPGELHVT
+2919 DHMPGEIHVT

-2980 LPKYAPDGAVYTYH
+2980 LPKYAPDGSVYIYH

-2999 SADAECA
+2999 SGDEDRA
-3006 FHMPADAEDTAEA
+3006 FHIPADAEDAAEA
-3019 ENIGKLALPVEWSGV
+3019 ENIGKLALPDEWSGV

-3118 KASAAWKVLT
+3118 KASAVWKVLT

-3179 RKEYREVHYRFFEYA
+3179 REAHYRFFEYA

-3208 LRSGVKADGTV
+3208 LRSGVNADGTV
-3219 DGLLAETEIGSVTSG
+3219 DSLLAETAIGSVTSG
-3234 FGEESFFAS
+3234 FGEESSFAS
-3243 AEVNGFYSDSTTDS
+3243 AEDNGFYSDSTTDS
-3257 AVCVNRIPV
+3257 ATCVNRIPM
-3266 RSLEIFKEWDDQFD
+3266 RSLEICKEWDDQFD
-3280 RDGVRPEKMTFRIAQ
+3280 RDGVRPQKMTFRIAQ
-3295 EDGSAEA
+3295 GDDNAEN
-3302 SAVYADVELTGDNV
+3302 SSVYQDVQLTGDNV
-3316 STKEAGN
+3316 STKAAGDEN
-3323 AEANLWKSTKT
+3323 ANIWRSTKT
-3334 ENADLPAYLLPVF
+3334 ENGDLPSYSLPVY
-3347 REGTAE
+3347 REGTSK

-3380 GAYTAD
+3380 GAYT
-3386 TDQTEIALPAYT
+3386 DQTEIALPAYT
-3398 AGEKS
+3398 AEEKS

-3444 NAVPAALKKYFEG
+3444 TAVPAALKDYFAG
-3457 NSLKMIFSLQYR
+3457 NLPKMIFSLQYR
-3469 EAGTGDW
+3469 EAGTDDW
-3476 KDVVQDE
+3476 KNVVQDE
-3483 DGTKKTG
+3483 DGTKNTG
-3490 FTQDNAL
+3490 FTGNNAR

-3503 SDSGALNTADPK
+3503 LESGALSTSDPD
-3515 GLQWIRV
+3515 GLMWLQV

-3573 AEDDAAYK
+3573 AEADAAYK

-3622 SQNARALTAAELE
+3622 DGDARPLTEE
-3635 TSQNTRALTAA
+3635 

-3666 RGEKDADYTIQ
+3666 RGEKDADYAIRI
-3677 LSGLP
+3677 SGLP
-3682 EISPAG
+3682 EISPEG
-3688 TELRYRAVERKL
+3688 KELRYRAVERKL
-3700 LYASEGDTASG
+3700 LYGAADDPASDR
-3711 QEIPVGTQN
+3711 EIPVGTRN
-3720 GESIYYTE
+3720 GETIYYTE
-3728 ASDAGDP
+3728 ASAANDP
-3735 ADRFAEKKTV
+3735 AERFAVKKTAD
-3745 NGKTVLEQELRN
+3745 GKTAFEQEIRN
-3757 TLSSVTLTGTKI
+3757 TLSGVSLTGTKI
-3769 WKGGALTD
+3769 WDDGALTEG
-3777 DWNFGKTI
+3777 WSFGKTI

-3817 KTAAHTGMEDS
+3817 KTAAHTGTEDS

-3908 TLTNTAITAPLAIR
+3908 TLTNTAISAPLAIR

-3932 RHRPD
+3932 QLRPD

-3943 KAAVTKSGADD
+3943 KAAVTKSGAED
-3954 YETISIPASAVLAA
+3954 YETISIPASAVSAA

-3980 NGEITLTLTAADAA
+3980 NGEIILTLTAADAA
-3994 EDGSWTRTLTGLPV
+3994 EDGSWERTLTGLPV

-4038 TDRKKPEKGNG
+4038 TDRKKTEKGNG

-4090 GENLLGDRPAQV
+4090 GENLLGDRPLQV

-4130 VAPVIL
+4130 VEPVIL
-4136 TKENGWKGGWTEAIP
+4136 TGENGWKGGWTEAIP
-4151 LKKRVGSDPT
+4151 LKKRVGNDPT

-4172 EEISDNRFI
+4172 EEVADNVCI

-4187 YVPAVTDTGKA
+4187 YVPEKTDTGNA
-4198 DSYSYGVGVLQAESG
+4198 GSYSYGIGVLQAEDG

-4231 WTDENSENR
+4231 WTEENSENR

-4249 NIDRTKGPASASL
+4249 NIDRTKGLASASL

-4280 NADWKDVPLKA
+4280 NADWKDVPLKV

-4340 DGDTYLYRVRETETS
+4340 DGDTYLYRVRENETS

-4365 SDGVSIGQGEET
+4365 SDGVSIGRGEEA
-4377 ALENGFMRGDLTVT
+4377 ALENRFMRGDLTVT
-4391 KVWEDDHDRYGTRPK
+4391 KVWEDDHDRYGTRPE

-4424 GEEIAIDGLN
+4424 GEEIAVDGLN
-4434 AKKTGVRDAG
+4434 AKKDGVRDVG

-4450 WAGLFGA
+4450 WAGIFGA
-4457 NAEDGEFLLDSTS
+4457 DAEDGEFLLDKTS

-4485 PAKTPDGEIITYVVS
+4485 PVKTPDGETITYVVT
-4500 ESGAEGDSLAGY
+4500 ESGAESNALTGY
-4512 QAVDAAGSPS
+4512 LAVDADGSPT
-4522 DHLQQ
+4522 DRLTQ
-4527 AVRCLNAD
+4527 AVVLGDAD
-4535 GSGPEN
+4535 GSGQRA

-4553 SFKVTKVWED
+4553 AFKVTKVWEG
-4563 GYDDPTGV
+4563 GYDDSTGV

-4590 EWQTVKF
+4590 EWQTVKA
-4597 GSTEKAE
+4597 GSGQKAE
-4604 EISLLPDED
+4604 EISLRPDSD
-4613 AARNWSHTWTKLP
+4613 AERSWSYTWTKLP
-4626 THTADGKELRYRAV
+4626 THTADGKALRYRAV
-4640 EAGLELTRQKNDGAN
+4640 ETGLELTRQKKDGGN
-4655 LIAEAGTLTDQ
+4655 LIAEAGSLTDQ
-4666 GSLNPYRYRTTY
+4666 GSLNAYRYRTTW
-4678 DEEDTGAQSE
+4678 DEDDSLSGAE
-4688 GAKAGTIANRLI
+4688 GAKAGTIANTLI
-4700 TGSITATKVWD
+4700 TGNLSVTKVWD

-4720 PDAVTLHLIREAGG
+4720 PDTVTLHLVREAGG
-4734 RSEQLPAAFDRRLED
+4734 QSEQLPEEFDRKLEN

-4756 DWTSVSWENLP
+4756 DWTTAVWENLP

-4777 YTVKEEVDE
+4777 YTVTEEADE

-4799 FAGEVKEPAA
+4799 FAGEVKAPAA
-4809 FALTADGEIQLT
+4809 FALSADGETKLT
-4821 IINRHIPAETKVE
+4821 VTNRHLPAETKVE
-4834 IRKQWNTIFHGARP
+4834 IRKEWNTKFHGARP

-4858 WTEDGA
+4858 WTEDGT
-4864 ERSEAVRDGALKESD
+4864 ERSEAVTVGAVKETA
-4879 DDGDHYWFHVGE
+4879 DDGEHYWFRVGE
-4891 GDEERDQKTVW
+4891 GDDERDQKTIW

-4932 YKTSYEKKASSAV
+4932 YKTAYEKKASSAV

-4954 QDADGRTIIPVQL
+4954 LDEEGRTIVPVQL
-4967 TAVNTPDTTDLTI
+4967 TAVNTPETTDLTI

-5003 RRHAGSDESWQYVWV
+5003 RRHVGADESWQYVWV

-5025 PVEFEAEMP
+5025 PVEFETEMP
-5034 KVLGAS
+5034 KVLGAK
-5040 RRAEVRVDGL
+5040 RRAEVHVEDL
-5050 PLYDPGYETFLF
+5050 PVYDPGYEVFTLLR
-5062 FAPRGGSKLQNSM
+5062 AGEDEKRKSSM

-5082 DRMVLNNRAEVR
+5082 DRMALVNGSEVK

-5107 QAVGKDGSE
+5107 QAVGTDGSE
-5116 LKEGSVLGVRRYRS
+5116 RKEGSALGVRRYRS

-5139 KIALSKKWTDE
+5139 KIAVSKKWTDE
-5150 AGKTE
+5150 AGKAE
-5155 IGTDSVDVTISAS
+5155 IGTDSLDVTISAQ
-5168 AQNTAVDLEELTRTV
+5168 AENTAVDLEELTQTV

-5194 VENLPDE
+5194 VEDLPDE

-5208 TYTIRESGRSNYKAT
+5208 TFTIREAGRNNYKAA
-5223 YEVSEAAQMQE
+5223 YEVSEPAQMQS
-5234 GMPHSGDGSAAKF
+5234 GMPHSGDGSVARF

-5254 VTFINSRVLNGG
+5254 VTFINSRVMNGTRGSGSGNG
-5266 GSGTGGSGSGGKHSG
+5266 GSGTGGSGSGGKYSG
-5281 GSGKRSSGI
+5281 GNGKHSSGI

-5295 KEIEEKIQTEG
+5295 KEIVEKIQKDGE
-5306 KIITETLMPE
+5306 IITESLMPE
-5316 PMVEKAIRQSDEE
+5316 PMVEKSIRQSEE
-5329 TKDSLSAVANG
+5329 AKKTFSAVADGN
-5340 IPSDSWRT
+5340 PSEGWRT
-5348 NHRTPGTHQVPRTGD
+5348 HHRTPGTHQVPRTGD

-5378 FGLTGWTIYRKR
+5378 FGLAGWTIYRKR